1 MKCALELEEGQY
13 MDILKVSVVG
23 PGGVGKTTIA
33 NLISG
38 KRVTK
43 RYDPTIGINFATAS
57 LREIDATISIFDF
70 AGQDRF
76 GFMIEDLIRGSKI
89 TLLVTDS
96 TPKNV
101 LSAKRMLK
109 WLKKLK
115 GGRIFGIANKQDI
128 EGVLSPDRVEKMLG
142 VKTYG
147 MIAIDSR
154 KKVHM
159 YRILLKALQETL

>member
-1 MKCALELEEGQY
+1 
-13 MDILKVSVVG
+13 MDTLKVAVVG

-33 NLISG
+33 NLLSG
-38 KRVTK
+38 KMVTK
-43 RYDPTIGINFATAS
+43 KYNPTIGINFAITS
-57 LREIDATISIFDF
+57 LEEINARISIFDF

-76 GFMIEDLIRGSKI
+76 SFMIEDLIRGSRI

-101 LSAKRMLK
+101 LNAKKMLK
-109 WLKKLK
+109 WLKGLK
-115 GGRIFGIANKQDI
+115 GGRIFGIANKQDL

-159 YRILLKALQETL
+159 YRILMQALQETF